1 MANVNGLLENKTIHF
16 VEKDKSLNKWRS
28 RVLNEDSANMSRLIR
43 VALRYY
49 IKNGTSCCIGRVFM
63 SEQDLLL
70 NERHTVCISLRDSP
84 DIVAWFRLVKQ
95 AGAKPAA
102 VIKSILAASIQL
114 VDSPANE
121 WIPSELEL
129 LQLELSCSAEQVLP
143 VGSMTGA
150 VQISSGTIRNNP
162 DLSQVHPIQQ
172 PTIAQA
178 ASHTNKSTITGDAVS
193 QNSSQKKK
201 KPRAYAFS
209 GKRFSS

>member
-28 RVLNEDSANMSRLIR
+28 RVLNEDSSNMSRLIR

-49 IKNGTSCCIGRVFM
+49 MKNGTSCCVGRVFM
-63 SEQDLLL
+63 SEQDWLLS
-70 NERHTVCISLRDSP
+70 ERHTVCISLRDSP

-129 LQLELSCSAEQVLP
+129 LQLELSCSGEQILP
-143 VGSMTGA
+143 VGSMTET
-150 VQISSGTIRNNP
+150 VQISSGSVRNNP
-162 DLSQVHPIQQ
+162 NLPPENSIQQ
-172 PTIAQA
+172 PAVPPTVSQ
-178 ASHTNKSTITGDAVS
+178 TNRSNISGNTVS
-193 QNSSQKKK
+193 QNSSPKKK

-209 GKRFSS
+209 GKRFTS